1 MIRNLILSTLWMM
14 SVAVGMAQTTGTVR
28 FDATKTHQKITGFGA
43 FVCSPQFQYNH
54 MSTAE
59 INKVW
64 GKTSTIGCNIMRL
77 YIPIGRNFWDQS
89 VQTAKNA
96 KAKGLIVF
104 ASPWGQP
111 AEWKTNN
118 SSNAVQN
125 GVQGSLKR
133 ENWADY
139 AQYLEDYV
147 QHMRQNLSLIHI

>member
-1 MIRNLILSTLWMM
+1 MIRHLLLSTVWML
-14 SVAVGMAQTTGTVR
+14 SAVGMAQTTGSVH
-28 FDATKTHQKITGFGA
+28 FDASKKHQKITGFGA

-54 MSTAE
+54 MSTTE

-77 YIPIGRNFWDQS
+77 YIPIGGRNAWSQS

-96 KAKGLIVF
+96 KQKGLIVF

-118 SSNAVQN
+118 YS
-125 GVQGSLKR
+125 
-133 ENWADY
+133 
-139 AQYLEDYV
+139 
-147 QHMRQNLSLIHI
+147 